1 MELYRCI
8 VADDATGAFLDLFS
22 AAYDQDSP
30 ASSLIEDIERSHRAV
45 KGGLLLI
52 DFSEPPFPAQENNPR
67 KLRDLKLDWRDVRK
81 ACSGYATSAP
91 LSFIKQFYNY
101 PENSAHLL
109 VFCGAYEQPS
119 PHTIPEEL
127 DGIRRYAIR
136 ADRPSVAAAIQAHM
150 KPPSTSAT
158 NEQLMQTE
166 HENVPEAV
174 YDGRPANLN
183 GPSITIYHPIFSEFK
198 RKLSQLPALGEIPS
212 SDLQMAL
219 LFVDTSARYFSDEGE
234 RQRALRPYVV
244 AFLNG
249 SFDEATIVCGK
260 TTMKPDGH
268 RRARCGLLSLGYQ
281 GRDAMLVCLEEL
293 KNGIGLGSMDPI
305 EQAAKGYVLM
315 STQPELAELRAV
327 SCMPSFLL
335 GIAGP
340 FITVSG
346 AIYVNGVI
354 SQRLTDMICV
364 VADSSSSIPI
374 DGFVSEREK
383 HIYTIAHLFRTLRWC
398 LDQLSEEYE
407 KLTST
412 RSNHAV
418 VPAPHFTAFRALDS
432 HNLTL
437 TYQERFFDSRSNRA
451 VFLAQAKSDDGVS
464 LLCVVKFTSRY
475 CEEAHQLAQ
484 AMGVAPKLLYCTFE
498 PSVGKFC
505 VVMEYIEDLGK
516 PSAADKNKVIDTIK
530 NAVQTLHDNSYVFGD
545 LRSANIIIDRSGHP
559 YLIDFDWCGKEGTVF
574 YPTDLNTNGVK
585 WADGVEGGGKIRKA
599 HDEWMLQTY
608 IDELQSL
615 MDVT

>member
-1 MELYRCI
+1 M
-8 VADDATGAFLDLFS
+8 ATGANKRGILR
-22 AAYDQDSP
+22 P
-30 ASSLIEDIERSHRAV
+30 H
-45 KGGLLLI
+45 GLVVITI

-91 LSFIKQFYNY
+91 LSFIKKFYNY
-101 PENSAHLL
+101 PENSPRTNNQAFILSQRNKMEP
-109 VFCGAYEQPS
+109 G
-119 PHTIPEEL
+119 
-127 DGIRRYAIR
+127 G

-150 KPPSTSAT
+150 TSPSTSAK
-158 NEQLMQTE
+158 NEQLMMTE

-174 YDGRPANLN
+174 YDGRPANLI

-198 RKLSQLPALGEIPS
+198 HKLNQLPAVGEIPP

-234 RQRALRPYVV
+234 RHRALCPFVV
-244 AFLNG
+244 HFLGG
-249 SFDEATIVCGK
+249 SFDETTIVCGK
-260 TTMKPDGH
+260 TTMRLDGH

-293 KNGIGLGSMDPI
+293 NNGIGLGNVDPV

-315 STQPELAELRAV
+315 STQPELAELRMI

-340 FITVSG
+340 FIAVSG

-364 VADSSSSIPI
+364 VADSSSSIPPE
-374 DGFVSEREK
+374 GFVSEREK
-383 HIYTIAHLFRTLRWC
+383 HIYKIAHLFRTLRWC
-398 LDQLSEEYE
+398 LDKLSEEYE
-407 KLTST
+407 KLSST
-412 RSNHAV
+412 RSDHTV

-432 HNLTL
+432 RDFTL
-437 TYQERFFDSRSNRA
+437 TYQERFFDSRSHRA
-451 VFLAQAKSDDGVS
+451 VFLAQAKSDDGAS

-475 CEEAHQLAQ
+475 CREAHELVQ
-484 AMGVAPKLLYCTFE
+484 AVGGAPKLLYCTFE

-505 VVMEYIEDLGK
+505 VVTEYIEGSRK
-516 PSAADKNKVIDTIK
+516 PSAADKDKVVDAMK
-530 NAVQTLHDNSYVFGD
+530 NAMKTLHDNAYVFGD
-545 LRSANIIIDRSGHP
+545 LRSANIIIDRSGRP
-559 YLIDFDWCGKEGTVF
+559 YLIDFDWCGKEGAVF
-574 YPTDLNTNGVK
+574 YPTDLNTSGIE
-585 WADGVEGGGKIRKA
+585 WAAGVEGGGEIRKA

>member
-52 DFSEPPFPAQENNPR
+52 DFSEPPFPPENNPR
-67 KLRDLKLDWRDVRK
+67 KLRDLKLDWREVRK

-91 LSFIKQFYNY
+91 LSFIKKFYNY
-101 PENSAHLL
+101 PENSVRLL
-109 VFCGAYEQPS
+109 VFCVAHEQPS
-119 PHTIPEEL
+119 LHTIPEEP
-127 DGIRRYAIR
+127 DGTRRYAIR
-136 ADRPSVAAAIQAHM
+136 ADRPSVAAAIQVHM
-150 KPPSTSAT
+150 KSPSTSAK
-158 NEQLMQTE
+158 NEQLMMTE

-174 YDGRPANLN
+174 YDGRPANLI

-198 RKLSQLPALGEIPS
+198 HKLNQLPAVGEIPP

-234 RQRALRPYVV
+234 RHRALRPFVV
-244 AFLNG
+244 HFLGG
-249 SFDEATIVCGK
+249 SFDETTIVCWK
-260 TTMKPDGH
+260 TTMRLDGH
-268 RRARCGLLSLGYQ
+268 RRARCGLLSLGNQ

-293 KNGIGLGSMDPI
+293 NNGIGLGNVDPV

-315 STQPELAELRAV
+315 STQPELAELRRI

-335 GIAGP
+335 GIAAAHRHDLRRGRFLLLDP
-340 FITVSG
+340 
-346 AIYVNGVI
+346 
-354 SQRLTDMICV
+354 
-364 VADSSSSIPI
+364 PE
-374 DGFVSEREK
+374 GFVSEREK
-383 HIYTIAHLFRTLRWC
+383 HIYKIAHLFRTLRWC
-398 LDQLSEEYE
+398 LDKLSEEYE
-407 KLTST
+407 KLSST
-412 RSNHAV
+412 RSDHTV

-432 HNLTL
+432 RDFTL
-437 TYQERFFDSRSNRA
+437 TYQERFFDSRSHRA
-451 VFLAQAKSDDGVS
+451 IFLAQAKSDDGAS

-475 CEEAHQLAQ
+475 CREAHELVQ
-484 AMGVAPKLLYCTFE
+484 AVGGAPKLLYCTFE

-505 VVMEYIEDLGK
+505 VVTEYIEESRK
-516 PSAADKNKVIDTIK
+516 PSAADKDKVVDAMK
-530 NAVQTLHDNSYVFGD
+530 NAMKTLHDNAYVFGD

-559 YLIDFDWCGKEGTVF
+559 YLIDFDWCGKEGAVF
-574 YPTDLNTNGVK
+574 YPTDLNTNGIE
-585 WADGVEGGGKIRKA
+585 WAAGVEGGGKIRKA
-599 HDEWMLQTY
+599 HDEWMLQAY